1 MFVLV
6 NMSGLLAT
14 KMSLRGKKLV
24 RSALLKRRGVVP
36 PATEED
42 MNTTGIRVIGT
53 CLVDRE
59 TLTLTHTPGWSSHAA
74 AHAPS
79 TSIVD

>member
-24 RSALLKRRGVVP
+24 RSALLKRRGVP

-53 CLVDRE
+53 RLVDRE
-59 TLTLTHTPGWSSHAA
+59 THSHTHTPGWSSHAA